1 MSDNNYAYGNQNQDP
16 SHLKPS
22 DYDSSQYPPVPE
34 YDSSYRQ
41 WPNTEWSSTAPIH
54 PSYFS
59 IPSSQSAPP
68 YDVGAYYD
76 DDPSAGT
83 VIEHAATVHFLH
95 TENAAGDRD
104 IMSNNWNLTKP
115 AFSADPGCL
124 ITASR
129 QSTHLPFSE
138 NGSFSSRSTGVR
150 RSVPCSLA

>member
-1 MSDNNYAYGNQNQDP
+1 MSDSNYAYGNQNQDP

-76 DDPSAGT
+76 DDPSAGNCQQDHIDCNSFQFVDPYGSAFANVYPQSSNMRPPST
-83 VIEHAATVHFLH
+83 FLH

-104 IMSNNWNLTKP
+104 IMSNNWSLTNLHSQLTQ
-115 AFSADPGCL
+115 AAL
-124 ITASR
+124 
-129 QSTHLPFSE
+129 
-138 NGSFSSRSTGVR
+138 
-150 RSVPCSLA
+150 